1 MDSLSLTNPVLRL
14 DFLNTSDTLP
24 GYGCATKGTKMII
37 LNDPQG
43 IELLSLHGIN
53 GEASLPT
60 DPICLFDTSGN
71 RLAQK
76 DVESSLQNLKRLA
89 ETHTRSL
96 RIFSHHPKS

>member
-1 MDSLSLTNPVLRL
+1 VSLLETNEFKVKKTMESLSLTNPVLRL
-14 DFLNTSDTLP
+14 DFLDTTDTLLA
-24 GYGCATKGTKMII
+24 YVRTTKGTKMII

-71 RLAQK
+71 RLAQAK
-76 DVESSLQNLKRLA
+76 GEKQG
-89 ETHTRSL
+89 
-96 RIFSHHPKS
+96 IF